1 MDYQKMAR
9 VLWGLL
15 LVSIGVNLYAF
26 FLFNKILNHL
36 LQ

>member
-1 MDYQKMAR
+1 MDYQKLSR

-15 LVSIGVNLYAF
+15 LVSMGVNLYAF
-26 FLFNKILNHL
+26 FLFNKIINSL